1 MTTNHQ
7 TLIESILDDEGL
19 TDGLIDEDAKII
31 IDWCIQE
38 IEKLIDS
45 QFTESELEQK
55 VRSIKQKA
63 RRVCKMVQKDESSEP
78 LADKIQQLLNLQGG
92 DYVQT

>member
-7 TLIESILDDEGL
+7 ILIESILDDEGL
-19 TDGLIDEDAKII
+19 TDGLIDDDAQII
-31 IDWCIQE
+31 IDWCIQK
-38 IEKLIDS
+38 IEELPEN

-63 RRVCKMVQKDESSEP
+63 KRICKMVQKNESSEP
-78 LADKIQQLLNLQGG
+78 LAEKIHLLLNLQGD